1 MVMET
6 VFTGRDG
13 RVRLTDA
20 LALAPGARGHEV
32 GMESP
37 HTLVRIVEAIEGRLE
52 LRMELVPRLE
62 YGLVVP
68 EFAEDDGLVRTE
80 GGADRL
86 LLRTDA
92 PVVVRDDRVVAR
104 MTLQKGDAVQFAL
117 LHERRPARR
126 GEPLAPRRAMD
137 ETIAGWRSWSEAHRR
152 YSGPWRREVER
163 SALVLQALTHQ
174 PSGAIVG
181 APTTSLPEAMGGE
194 DNWDYRYAWLRDASM
209 TIQALSI
216 AACDDEVARNFD
228 WMARVAVGAEREGA
242 LQIVFGV
249 EGERELTEHTLP
261 HLRGHGGSAPVRVG
275 NAAWRQTQLDVF
287 GEVLASAHLLLDRL
301 GDLDPG
307 TAVFL
312 SGLANL
318 AADRWREPDSGIW
331 EGREGERDYLTSKVM
346 CWVALDRALDMADVL
361 GARRASGSG
370 GARSATRCAARSSRG
385 DGARNATRSRGP
397 STPTAWTRAS

>member
-1 MVMET
+1 
-6 VFTGRDG
+6 
-13 RVRLTDA
+13 
-20 LALAPGARGHEV
+20 
-32 GMESP
+32 MESP

-194 DNWDYRYAWLRDASM
+194 RQLGLSLRVAARRQHDASRRSRSRRA
-209 TIQALSI
+209 TTRSRATSTGWRGWPS
-216 AACDDEVARNFD
+216 APSGRGRCRSCSAWRAS
-228 WMARVAVGAEREGA
+228 ASSPS
-242 LQIVFGV
+242 
-249 EGERELTEHTLP
+249 TTLP

-275 NAAWRQTQLDVF
+275 NAAWTTDAARRLRRGAGVRAPAARPPRRPGSRHRRVPVRPGQPRR
-287 GEVLASAHLLLDRL
+287 GPLARARL
-301 GDLDPG
+301 GHLGGARGRARLPQRARSCAG
-307 TAVFL
+307 WPSTGRSTWPTCWGRTA
-312 SGLANL
+312 
-318 AADRWREPDSGIW
+318 
-331 EGREGERDYLTSKVM
+331 GERQRLE
-346 CWVALDRALDMADVL
+346 R
-361 GARRASGSG
+361 GARRAP
-370 GARSATRCAARSSRG
+370 RARSSRG
-385 DGARNATRSRGP
+385 DGARRRHAFAGAFDSDRMD
-397 STPTAWTRAS
+397 ASVLMMVIVGFLPPDDERIGRDGGRDPG